1 MWLLLSLLAYALGS
15 LPAGILYSR
24 WRGEDIRSADLPGGS
39 GSWRQY
45 GPAVGV
51 GVAVM
56 DGLRGALAVWL
67 AYALM
72 PQYPE
77 LGAALAAF
85 FVVLGHCYPVFFG
98 FRGGGGIATLIGA
111 LAVAAP
117 QALLGAVLAAA
128 VMMPLYKLILQ
139 KYVGLNVVPVVAG
152 LAVPVALWLAATQGG
167 LWATLTGS
175 LAMGLRAIHLLFQM
189 HGERQP

>member
-1 MWLLLSLLAYALGS
+1 M
-15 LPAGILYSR
+15 
-24 WRGEDIRSADLPGGS
+24 
-39 GSWRQY
+39 
-45 GPAVGV
+45 GV

-98 FRGGGGIATLIGA
+98 FRGWRYRHADRGTGGGC
-111 LAVAAP
+111 AAG
-117 QALLGAVLAAA
+117 LLGAVLAAA

-167 LWATLTGS
+167 C
-175 LAMGLRAIHLLFQM
+175 GLR
-189 HGERQP
+189 